1 MLNHALAKVMR
12 NFPVAARRHGLWYAL
27 LGSLLWMAV
36 FPAALQAQSTSG
48 ASASTASEKYW
59 SVRWPQLRKTLEARN
74 PNYGRWKRE
83 REKQMTSGKPLAP
96 SAGRKSLFKY
106 KQLREVIDRR
116 DSYKRWQE
124 REAELNTETKA
135 GSTLQ
140 PAPSFQRDGLNYRGL
155 RQVVL
160 RYQKIKLPVSRTSM
174 RTVYSQKADR

>member
-74 PNYGRWKRE
+74 PNYERWKRE
-83 REKQMTSGKPLAP
+83 REKQMASGKPLSP
-96 SAGRKSLFKY
+96 STGRKSLFKY
-106 KQLREVIDRR
+106 KQLREVVDRR
-116 DSYKRWQE
+116 GSYKRWQE
-124 REAELNTETKA
+124 REAELNAETKV

-140 PAPSFQRDGLNYRGL
+140 PAPSFQRDGLNYGGL
-155 RQVVL
+155 RKIVL
-160 RYQKIKLPVSRTSM
+160 RHQNAKLPVSRTLM
-174 RTVYSQKADR
+174 RTIYSQKTDR